1 LVGAV
6 QVEVMA
12 KRSIKTKR
20 SAFKSNKSSKSNL
33 SSSSSSSRLLGA
45 IQGSSTLHNNS
56 KVNYGK
62 RKTKKDSGT
71 ITSGSESMI
80 VVGDERKQGSKKKN
94 LTFDHKLLQLKQRHH
109 LSSRAMTTAIKLDK
123 EQLKSRR
130 KQGFTL
136 APPIFVA
143 PSLLQCSDPNK
154 YPVQTI
160 DSDKTSIDNDPPEPQ
175 HEEVKQLF
183 ELADGLLHG
192 EEDRAPPGL
201 KPKSYSSKAYIS
213 FVSRNRFEGL
223 QSDDLTDSDDDDRHL
238 HSYNSFP
245 MINIKPALF
254 QLPAVSR
261 PS

>member
-1 LVGAV
+1 
-6 QVEVMA
+6 M
-12 KRSIKTKR
+12 
-20 SAFKSNKSSKSNL
+20 SNL
-33 SSSSSSSRLLGA
+33 SSSPSSSSSRLLGA
-45 IQGSSTLHNNS
+45 IQGSSTLHNSS

-62 RKTKKDSGT
+62 RKTKKESVT
-71 ITSGSESMI
+71 TSGSESMI

-109 LSSRAMTTAIKLDK
+109 LSSRAVSTAVKLDK

-136 APPIFVA
+136 APPIIVA
-143 PSLLQCSDPNK
+143 PNLLQCSDPNK
-154 YPVQTI
+154 YPAQTI
-160 DSDKTSIDNDPPEPQ
+160 DSHKTSIDDDPPGPQ

-201 KPKSYSSKAYIS
+201 KPKNCSSKAYIS
-213 FVSRNRFEGL
+213 IVSRNRFEGL
-223 QSDDLTDSDDDDRHL
+223 QSDDLSDSDDDDRHL

-245 MINIKPALF
+245 MISIKPALF
-254 QLPAVSR
+254 QLPTASRVSAD
-261 PS
+261 PLDDL

>member
-1 LVGAV
+1 
-6 QVEVMA
+6 MA

-33 SSSSSSSRLLGA
+33 SSSSSSRLLGA
-45 IQGSSTLHNNS
+45 IQGSSNS

-71 ITSGSESMI
+71 TTSGSESMI
-80 VVGDERKQGSKKKN
+80 VVGDERKQESKKKN
-94 LTFDHKLLQLKQRHH
+94 ITFDHKLLQLKQRHH
-109 LSSRAMTTAIKLDK
+109 LSSGAVTTAVKLDK

-154 YPVQTI
+154 YPAQTI
-160 DSDKTSIDNDPPEPQ
+160 DSDKTSFDNDPPVGPQ

-201 KPKSYSSKAYIS
+201 KPKSCSSTAYIS

-223 QSDDLTDSDDDDRHL
+223 QNDDLTDSDDDDRHL

-261 PS
+261 VSVDPLDDL